1 MKALMMKAVVCG
13 QKYWWAGYALAAL
26 LLVRGC

>member
-1 MKALMMKAVVCG
+1 MKMLMIKAAMYG
-13 QKYWWAGYALAAL
+13 RKYWWAGYALAAL